1 MCDSD
6 APNGILLESPLTN
19 GRPVVSNRSLIN
31 KRWQSMEEA
40 RPPGVIR
47 GEETRRDKS
56 MDRVYIMDHMFD
68 QLNVLY
74 VCPSVC
80 VCVQQLPVMDF
91 FCIYISIQSWMH
103 PMWKSCS
110 YWTHDDPC
118 FFCES
123 LIWAAFLAVS
133 LANSSFLLTILT
145 LWKAK
150 HTQVQ
155 QFGGQPKTRKTHQ
168 WSHRGNTQRRHGT
181 IPRSVPF

>member
-1 MCDSD
+1 MRLYRPPHYLFRIMCDSD

-19 GRPVVSNRSLIN
+19 GRPVVSTRSLIN

-40 RPPGVIR
+40 RPPGVILR
-47 GEETRRDKS
+47 EKTRRDKS

-103 PMWKSCS
+103 PMRKSCS

-123 LIWAAFLAVS
+123 LI
-133 LANSSFLLTILT
+133 
-145 LWKAK
+145 
-150 HTQVQ
+150 
-155 QFGGQPKTRKTHQ
+155 
-168 WSHRGNTQRRHGT
+168 
-181 IPRSVPF
+181 